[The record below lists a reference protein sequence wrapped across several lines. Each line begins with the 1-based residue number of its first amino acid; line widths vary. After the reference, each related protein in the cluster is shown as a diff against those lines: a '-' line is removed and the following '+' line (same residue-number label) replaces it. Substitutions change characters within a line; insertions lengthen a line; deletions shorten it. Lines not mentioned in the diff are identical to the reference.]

1 MRSKTKQKQTRN
13 KPKPNKNIKNKIKC
27 CLHVA
32 LVMSIFFIRR
42 NKTKIMSQITM
53 EVNEVPNKTKIRKKK
68 ETKQN
73 QRKNKIK

>member
-32 LVMSIFFIRR
+32 LVMSIFFISQ